1 LARAAHLGVVENV
14 METPSHPNL
23 SGSEMQDGPDRDV
36 LITRIID
43 QRAASSDW
51 AAIEQLAAS
60 DKTLWREVA
69 LAQRDAALLTV
80 AVGRAVAV
88 ADNVDLDSVAD
99 HPLVASSQA
108 PIPFEQPRVIRPA
121 AWMGWATAAALAL
134 AWFAGF
140 QPGGSQ
146 PVVGNTAG
154 LVPMQLGGTVVT
166 TPTEA
171 LDAYRKLGQEQGR
184 VVGEVP
190 AKILVKS
197 TPVDEG
203 RGGYDVVYIR
213 QIIERARV
221 SDPVRFT
228 QDEAGNT
235 KPAVVPLKENSS
247 PL

>member
-1 LARAAHLGVVENV
+1 
-14 METPSHPNL
+14 MSTPDTPSNFDGHEGNGL
-23 SGSEMQDGPDRDV
+23 HDGPDRDV
-36 LITRIID
+36 LITRIVD
-43 QRAASSDW
+43 QRAGSSDW

-69 LAQRDAALLTV
+69 LAQRDAALLSA
-80 AVGRAVAV
+80 AVGRAIAV

-99 HPLVASSQA
+99 HPSLDRALA
-108 PIPFEQPRVIRPA
+108 PMPFEQPRVIRPA
-121 AWMGWATAAALAL
+121 AWMGWATAAALML

-146 PVVGNTAG
+146 SVI
-154 LVPMQLGGTVVT
+154 PMQGAGIGPVELGGTLVK
-166 TPTEA
+166 TPSEA
-171 LDAYRKLGQEQGR
+171 LDAYRKLGQEEGR

-228 QDEAGNT
+228 QDEAGNA
-235 KPAVVPLKENSS
+235 KPVAVPLKENSS

>member
-1 LARAAHLGVVENV
+1 MNTPDTPNNLNGP
-14 METPSHPNL
+14 ETH
-23 SGSEMQDGPDRDV
+23 DAPDRDV

-43 QRAASSDW
+43 QRAAAADW
-51 AAIEQLAAS
+51 TAIERLATTDNA
-60 DKTLWREVA
+60 LWREVA
-69 LAQRDAALLTV
+69 LAQRDAGLLTA
-80 AVGRAVAV
+80 AVGRAIVV
-88 ADNVDLDSVAD
+88 ADNVDLDSVSD
-99 HPLVASSQA
+99 HPSVAASLE
-108 PIPFEQPRVIRPA
+108 PIPLEQPRVIRPA
-121 AWMGWATAAALAL
+121 AWMGWATAAALTL

-146 PVVGNTAG
+146 PMVGNNAT
-154 LVPMQLGGTVVT
+154 LLPVQLGGTLVK

-171 LDAYRKLGQEQGR
+171 LDAYRKMGQEEGR

-228 QDEAGNT
+228 QDEAGNC
-235 KPAVVPLKENSS
+235 KPVAVPLKENGS